1 MGKNHDRALA
11 SPRGRAIFHGMK
23 RSETYTL
30 IGCLALTMLGGP
42 DEASAAEKAA
52 PLAAVELPA
61 PRQEGGMPLLSALKG
76 RRTTRDF
83 DGRAIPR
90 TVLSD
95 LLWAAFGVNR
105 PEDGKRTAPSSYNW
119 QDVTIYVFLPD
130 GVWTYDAANHRLL
143 PVRAGDHRAL
153 AGMQGF
159 VHTAPLSLVYVSDLS
174 KMKQGDQVFSDDYK
188 RMIGSIDAGH
198 ISQNVYLFCASE
210 GLGAVAR
217 ASVDRDRFAEAF
229 DLPPHTFVVF
239 GQTVGYPNT
248 AGE

>member
-1 MGKNHDRALA
+1 MKYIAGILTASLGFSILLGPINLHAQEPNDQATTLAIRAL
-11 SPRGRAIFHGMK
+11 P
-23 RSETYTL
+23 T
-30 IGCLALTMLGGP
+30 
-42 DEASAAEKAA
+42 
-52 PLAAVELPA
+52 
-61 PRQEGGMPLLSALKG
+61 PRQSGGMPLLSALNQ

-83 DGRAIPR
+83 AQRPLSMQ
-90 TVLSD
+90 TLSD

-119 QDVTIYVFLPD
+119 QDVTLYVFLPD
-130 GVWTYDAANHRLL
+130 GVWTYDADRHRLL
-143 PVRAGDHRAL
+143 PVLAGDHRVL

-174 KMKQGDQVFSDDYK
+174 RMTRGDQVFSDEYK

-217 ASVDRDRFAEAF
+217 ASVDRARFAEALE
-229 DLPPHTFVVF
+229 LPSHMFVVF
-239 GQTVGYPNT
+239 GQTVGYP
-248 AGE
+248 ADGEN